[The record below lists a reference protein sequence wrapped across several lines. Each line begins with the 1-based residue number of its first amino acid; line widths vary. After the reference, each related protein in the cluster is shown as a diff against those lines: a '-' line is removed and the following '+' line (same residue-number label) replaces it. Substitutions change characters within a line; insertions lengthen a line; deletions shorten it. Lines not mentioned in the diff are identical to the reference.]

1 MRTYRLM
8 IRIIQLSVVMA
19 AIVIVMGYF
28 DILNVGQLS
37 FSFGNNW
44 LVQNNDDNITNPGT
58 DSDNTAEQPS
68 ANPDDD
74 TAANNDGTNTN
85 TKIVCLGDS
94 FTYGYPGE
102 PGASWPQRVGDVLKI
117 EVINAGKTY
126 QNASDL
132 LKRFDQ
138 DVTAHKPG
146 KVVIF
151 AGVGDAIRG
160 TSLADYQTSIT
171 ALVEKAK
178 ENDMIPVLALPI
190 PYKDTDVLYKQYREW
205 EVTYAQ
211 EHKITVLDFKS
222 VLFDSEDHM
231 LSQYTDNGTYPN
243 QAGYQA
249 MGDYAA
255 TVLK

>member
-8 IRIIQLSVVMA
+8 IRIIQLSIVMT

-28 DILNVGQLS
+28 DILHVGQLS
-37 FSFGNNW
+37 FSFENY
-44 LVQNNDDNITNPGT
+44 LHVQNNDGNITNPGT
-58 DSDNTAEQPS
+58 DSDNTAEKPS
-68 ANPDDD
+68 TNPDDG
-74 TAANNDGTNTN
+74 TAANNDGTN

-102 PGASWPQRVGDVLKI
+102 PSASWPQRVGDVLKI

-132 LKRFDQ
+132 LNRFDQ
-138 DVTAHKPG
+138 DVTAQKPG

-160 TSLADYQTSIT
+160 TSLADYQNSIK

-178 ENDMIPVLALPI
+178 ANDMVPVLALPI

-205 EVTYAQ
+205 EVAYAQ
-211 EHKITVLDFKS
+211 ENKITVLDFKN

-243 QAGYQA
+243 KAGYQA